1 MEQAMILTSVT
12 LGCAALCYWI
22 GTQTPGRFRHGTA
35 KGWIAALVIGA
46 LLAAV
51 YYGFSAFGLLV
62 SIDNLV
68 DGL

>member
-1 MEQAMILTSVT
+1 MILTSIT
-12 LGCAALCYWI
+12 LGGTALCYWI
-22 GTQTPGRFRHGTA
+22 GTQTPGRFRHGTP

-51 YYGFSAFGLLV
+51 YYSFSAFGLLV
-62 SIDNLV
+62 SLDNLL